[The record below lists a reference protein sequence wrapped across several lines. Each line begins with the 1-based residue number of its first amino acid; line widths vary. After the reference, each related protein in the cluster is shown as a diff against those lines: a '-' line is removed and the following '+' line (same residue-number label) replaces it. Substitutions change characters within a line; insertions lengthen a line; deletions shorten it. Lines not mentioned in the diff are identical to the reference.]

1 MSTCLRGKCCQTWV
15 RIQLKLLLNCWG
27 KVMGLKNTELVRMQI
42 WGKRAPVRGLCC
54 THWTSDQK
62 DWWASE
68 EAFPCS
74 ASLRKEISSCCRKN
88 IKPHPDSPCLPPL
101 HNKSQTAG
109 RRQHTILLR
118 AVGKSSS
125 TPGEEAER
133 KQNKFSFR
141 RGARIWNGL
150 QNCPL
155 RKWQEPTQAGAL
167 GPRDTVP
174 LQGWLLMRTEY
185 TPTPTTGQELSGH
198 RW

>member
-1 MSTCLRGKCCQTWV
+1 
-15 RIQLKLLLNCWG
+15 
-27 KVMGLKNTELVRMQI
+27 MGLKRIQNS
-42 WGKRAPVRGLCC
+42 WGCRYEGNVHLFVGSAAHSEPVTTKKIDERP
-54 THWTSDQK
+54 
-62 DWWASE
+62 E

-74 ASLRKEISSCCRKN
+74 ASLRKEISSCCRKG

-125 TPGEEAER
+125 TPGGRAER

-150 QNCPL
+150 RTAPSESGRNPL
-155 RKWQEPTQAGAL
+155 RQEPWGPGTQCLCKA
-167 GPRDTVP
+167 D
-174 LQGWLLMRTEY
+174 Y
-185 TPTPTTGQELSGH
+185 
-198 RW
+198 